1 VDNCISCNKPVT
13 EGRRL
18 VSYRDAPKCSAFP
31 ARARVEKRHVGI
43 TMSLP
48 NLRQQEVKKC

>member
-1 VDNCISCNKPVT
+1 MDNCISCNKPVT
-13 EGRRL
+13 EERRL
-18 VSYRDAPKCSAFP
+18 VPYRDAPKCSTYP
-31 ARARVEKRHVGI
+31 GRAWVEKRHVGI